1 MHYYTST
8 TPHRKVVL
16 HSTKIKIKIEANDAP
31 SQSLSSSLSPPVILK
46 LRPVNAVR
54 SLNSTSMSASKF
66 RYLVPIN
73 AVAAEDSGGASNGPV
88 SSSSTPPPTESE
100 GKFKN

>member
-1 MHYYTST
+1 MHLHKVY
-8 TPHRKVVL
+8 HRL
-16 HSTKIKIKIEANDAP
+16 SLLSFSARSSP
-31 SQSLSSSLSPPVILK
+31 SIFSLSPPVILK
-46 LRPVNAVR
+46 LRPVNSVR

-73 AVAAEDSGGASNGPV
+73 AVAAEDSGGASNGSV